1 MRDANDGQN
10 GGSDPAGDSRNA
22 RLGWTVWGGKA
33 ALAALV
39 FAIAAISASAPVLD
53 AVEVAVTGE
62 GKNPGGV
69 TPGTDGDD
77 DIIGRLGAGDV
88 VDAGRGN
95 DSVWGR
101 GGADV
106 VRLGEGRDYVS
117 AGSGSDVIYARDGER
132 DVVYCGNDMD
142 RVQAD
147 EYDETHE
154 CEDLNPNDE

>member
-1 MRDANDGQN
+1 MRDANDGQD
-10 GGSDPAGDSRNA
+10 GGSDPPGDSYSTR
-22 RLGWTVWGGKA
+22 RGWIAWGSKS
-33 ALAALV
+33 ALATLV
-39 FAIAAISASAPVLD
+39 FGLAAITASAPVWD

-62 GKNPGGV
+62 VKKPGGV

-77 DIIGRLGAGDV
+77 TITGRLEGGDV
-88 VDAGRGN
+88 VDAGMGD